1 MHHGHKT
8 HPSSSDFHAAKRS
21 SDRGIAGLV
30 NVNKVVNVRTY
41 ELEKVTIGPDGT
53 RGPRQ
58 AGGLF
63 TGSRAML
70 LSGLTPG
77 TIYAV
82 HVRTVGGSTNYSDWS
97 ESVTRTCI

>member
-1 MHHGHKT
+1 MATKHVRVLLT
-8 HPSSSDFHAAKRS
+8 FTRQSDHQIVE
-21 SDRGIAGLV
+21 IAGLV

-41 ELEKVTIGPDGT
+41 ELEKVTIGPDGA

-97 ESVTRTCI
+97 DPVSHMCM